1 MSEYTRHTY
10 IGRLLYLKVILDKY
24 SEMAFESDT
33 DYVSVMTDPYRDDPV
48 WEDCLADAVDVQGGP
63 DDDTTS
69 CSEEEDESEEGS
81 GVTFPDTCVCQN
93 CRCVFFLDVGMFFT

>member
-1 MSEYTRHTY
+1 
-10 IGRLLYLKVILDKY
+10 
-24 SEMAFESDT
+24 MAFESDT

-81 GVTFPDTCVCQN
+81 GVTFPDTCVCQK
-93 CRCVFFLDVGMFFT
+93 CRCVFFLDVGMFFYLRKQNKKLLVLQMSSLRKVA